1 MRYRIIGLIVILAVG
16 ALGLGGSCSDVTEG
30 VCGPCGDIREG
41 DFPVTGS
48 ARIDG
53 LFKAV
58 GTFGTATADIDAS
71 FEADVLALGE
81 VFGADVNADMA
92 IGDIVAAV
100 KIAIQDDISA
110 NAEGGLEVRFE
121 PPKCAANVDVAVEA
135 QASCEASAGC
145 SADCDPGSLE
155 VDCKGECSGSCS
167 GSCSGGVPECKV
179 EVNASGVCEAT
190 CSGSCE
196 LKGPS
201 VACEGACN
209 GTCTIEAGAGCS
221 GTCDGD
227 CTGTC
232 DGADI
237 SGAACSGECEG
248 ECTAEC
254 HIQGAASCSGTCDG
268 KCEFTPADGVCSGTC
283 KGECRVAVETDATCE
298 GGEAP
303 HCSGSCEGK
312 CSASCSGEVTP
323 PSCSADCDATAEC
336 QANAKAQASA
346 SLECTPPRLE
356 VDFAFR
362 TDGTLDAKAKA
373 DFMAR
378 VEELKTRMAAI
389 VQGTFKM
396 RALVDAE
403 YAEQIGITSPV
414 ESIEALVSG
423 MQDANLQDFAIPAG
437 TIPCAISN
445 LGYAVEIMESAGTD
459 LVATFQAQASIVEVV
474 HIEL

>member
-1 MRYRIIGLIVILAVG
+1 MRHRIIGSILIF
-16 ALGLGGSCSDVTEG
+16 ALGAFGFGGSCSDVTEG

-41 DFPVTGS
+41 DFPVSGS

-58 GTFGTATADIDAS
+58 GTFGKATADIDAS
-71 FEADVLALGE
+71 FKADVLALGA

-92 IGDIVAAV
+92 VGDMVAAV
-100 KIAIQDDISA
+100 KTAIQADITAHA
-110 NAEGGLEVRFE
+110 NGGLKVKFE

-135 QASCEASAGC
+135 QASCEASADC
-145 SADCDPGSLE
+145 AADCDPGSLE

-167 GSCSGGVPECKV
+167 GTCSGGLPECKV
-179 EVNASGVCEAT
+179 DVNASGVCEGK

-209 GTCTIEAGAGCS
+209 GTCTIAASADCS
-221 GTCDGD
+221 GTCDGN

-237 SGAACSGECEG
+237 SGAACAGECEG
-248 ECTAEC
+248 DCDAQC
-254 HIQGAASCSGTCDG
+254 HIQGAANCSGTCNG
-268 KCEFTPADGVCSGTC
+268 KCEYTPADGSCSGTC
-283 KGECRVAVETDATCE
+283 KGECRVEVAADATCD

-303 HCSGSCEGK
+303 HCTGSCEGK

-323 PSCSADCDATAEC
+323 PSCSASCDATAEC

-346 SLECTPPRLE
+346 SLECTPPTLA
-356 VDFAFR
+356 VDFAFNA
-362 TDGTLDAKAKA
+362 GLDAKAKA

-378 VEELKTRMAAI
+378 IEELKVRMVGI
-389 VQGTFKM
+389 VQGLFKM
-396 RALVDAE
+396 RALVDAS
-403 YAEQIGITSPV
+403 YAAEIGIESPV
-414 ESIEALVSG
+414 TSIEGLVTG
-423 MQDANLQDFAIPAG
+423 MADADLKDFAIPVG
-437 TIPCAISN
+437 TIPCALDN
-445 LGYAVEIMESAGTD
+445 LGYAVDIMANAGTS
-459 LVATFQAQASIVEVV
+459 LVATFEAQASIVEVV
-474 HIEL
+474 NISL